1 MIDLRKSK
9 NSTDNNISDI
19 KLTSQNL
26 QSDINIILPEESN
39 RIKDI
44 SKSNNNSIINEINN
58 NKNKNS
64 IKKNNVNNN
73 ITQLNI
79 KQQLSISLLNKMQN
93 TSDFSSEEKQKL
105 KEIIQ
110 DIQNKNYFYTLS
122 DLNDANKDLITFI
135 DQNKEKITKPQIIQ
149 LPDSLNYDIEFYKI
163 GKKCSGIKKRY
174 AIIKD
179 GKLFS
184 SKKPLKELKNTDKK
198 NLKEKTKYLEGAEII
213 QETID
218 NQSRDG
224 GEWSNRNKKYRI
236 RINYLE
242 DKKKLI
248 YSSFFMYF
256 DDMKE
261 LNEANYAI
269 FNISKKDNY
278 RTVAKNNMNR
288 LNKILLNGNKLYTIL
303 KILTVKHMEKNKKS
317 SNIINNKSYK
327 KSINNNI
334 TKEIITQKDDINI
347 INTSIKEEQ
356 EPNIYTN
363 KKLKKENNKNKFS
376 DLIPLI
382 SNITSLNN
390 ESKNEILNKYFIN
403 ENENDC
409 FDLSQDIHINHY
421 VMDNNFKLND
431 DMFRNKRYIMF
442 DKNKPEIL
450 FKEDKNS
457 YGDISLDENN
467 IYEISNIIKNS
478 NNNLHEEQENNL
490 IILGPKIDND
500 KSINYKYKNNE
511 TSFSDPEIMNIKKKI
526 INSQNS
532 KTEKGINIQIFKS
545 ELDQKTIN
553 DLSQNI
559 FNNSSL
565 PEDLVF
571 FYKIK
576 LSSLKYIESPKFDST
591 NQKDNIYAI
600 EYNNQYFIP
609 MEYFNKNQEI
619 LIEQYFSINQDEQN
633 NDKLNQIKIGCSKI
647 NLRKIKD
654 KINKYEIINENNLP
668 IMNSFI
674 YINCIEE
681 KIEGINLINNIE
693 GKDYSIGN
701 DSYIIKYINK
711 DFIDQVKNNEEIND
725 EIKNKYFDI
734 NFDSKNKNEFLFRP
748 NETMTEDDFIS
759 EISPQVSQNDLQN
772 ILNNKKFN
780 YLPYC
785 EMFIDEE
792 TLYQSQNLSCLSE
805 ESKSYIINNYY
816 QGQWIYKAPEIK
828 VKLLSRNLGI
838 TKNTNK
844 LSQKIYCA
852 NEEQIYPLDLLINE
866 NNNEKERIIPLS
878 ENEFNIFDF
887 KELYN
892 INLDNYQWKTSI
904 KFKNESQMESFIKLL
919 EIARYNI
926 NEKKKKENKNKNV
939 FFKEQ
944 NINNDLSQEK
954 NFIYNADDKNE
965 KKDILMKEENGNC
978 ELGIEYIEFIHDF
991 NLVNNPSLLEAKLYI
1006 ENNDN
1011 QNRNQK
1017 LIPFKKNFQ
1026 IDKKA
1031 FNNEKKLIDF
1041 KDKLLFNFDKNQIN
1055 DLSYKLNIYFGTFEF
1070 FTPLDLKNI
1079 LYNTNCNILE
1089 LPLYKIDD
1097 QNKIYA
1103 LIEITISEKEPNSEL
1118 TFQERYEEYN
1128 NKYLRAPLLIIKE
1141 ESEKENEN
1149 TIINFQSKNNHIG
1162 LYEPNIFRRKIL
1174 NMIHLNQKIN
1184 IDINNLSEYDQRS
1197 LNNLYQLLFNE
1208 CVLLPNENNF
1218 SYFQFSN
1225 IRRNNDAENLSN
1237 SYRKKIGLELLK
1249 IKRHN
1254 EFMKTF
1260 RKNKWELFLKKI
1272 YKEGDYKDPFEYFN
1286 SIQDKKILF
1295 NSQKEIDNLQNLM
1308 YVGVPSKSYRQVVYS
1323 LLLDLPS
1330 FFEKTRIIVYNK
1342 YKVEANSPQELY
1354 NFFSNQLFE
1363 DNVRMNII
1371 FSLIDNDSNYISS
1384 IENSSLE
1391 EINTI
1396 KTIAKAFFIWSD
1408 LRIGLENKN
1417 DKYVYFIGLLS
1428 LTQKLFKYFQENY
1441 FVFWILI
1448 GLAKNITHFHQTN
1461 PLFSDEMNYINIYGL
1476 VTKLIMERHQKKI
1489 YDKFISLNI
1498 PPELFISRH
1507 LSTFFTDY
1515 FKDELMMRILD
1526 IIIFESSFQ
1535 DSYSDNMQY
1544 LRILCSIPLTLFEFN
1559 EERILSCKS
1568 VSEIHSII
1576 NDLNLYTFAHNK
1588 FISRLGQNINKFYV
1602 VANFFERWFSNNQG
1616 REWDFKRGEI
1626 ENLMKRHFLPVYTE
1640 NRNYLYEIS
1649 LKLKTNVQD
1658 IIDLFFDNLNKNLD
1672 SIKSIY
1678 SNENSNMNINEQN
1691 SFMGIG
1697 LQISKIKQ
1705 IYNNENSDMNQY
1717 KLLISFSNIEE
1728 QIDQRYNQKELIVK
1742 FDPINN
1748 EIINIQDLFYKN
1760 QYPIN
1765 QFPKFIHFSLYN
1777 KANNLTASF
1786 SYNILNYNLMKISKI
1801 ILENKEEKN
1810 KLYLE
1815 FILFKFITKKL
1826 STEDLILFDNI
1837 FSPPEYFHSKK
1848 IEEKLNSYTVS
1859 MNNFNKYIGELI
1871 KFQNNNRNALING
1884 AGFDQNLLSI
1894 YQKMNNNPEKE
1905 DDYNQKRIRFNNI
1918 NNKKNNNSIEIKLL
1932 NIIESCMQK
1941 DLSTIV
1947 INWLKDSNIS
1957 IEEIFYGII
1966 LVDKSLI
1973 SINDKLHALFSL
1985 GQLKDKFL
1993 FNVDEISLTKVKEM
2007 IYSLYKRFRI
2017 YFTKTDVERMID
2029 FLLKDEKLL
2038 NIKYVF
2044 VHNKNDTMKINNI
2057 INEKHYYEANL
2068 NKAKKPFEIYFD
2080 EIGKEFNIYLNH
2092 LKNHYNLNIFS
2103 SEFISYI
2110 IMLILTKKG
2119 VNTYK
2124 QNYLD
2129 FITLVIEKENIIY
2142 KRNYN
2147 IIYSPSFKIQ
2157 EVINHPYFI
2166 KPKDDSD
2173 ILNRELCYEIS
2184 NADLNNSYNKFNY
2197 INFNKFKEIFFNL
2210 PYLSD
2215 LFRVSFTYLNKDSNI
2230 PKKEFDSFKI
2240 YVGYEGYSQGVFY
2253 FPNSDS
2259 DDEIENEYEQILKY
2273 DMNIKIKI
2281 SETIE
2286 EIIRK
2291 IVKKMNN
2298 DKFRLNNEEAV
2309 IIDCLKTFYK
2319 IECFIWYELDE
2330 NNKGKYIQ
2338 EKIGYFDNLYSCT
2351 ALQKKSKAEIH
2362 IIFNNDIMTLNS
2374 NRRPVEKEDGYCK
2387 IYSSNNND
2395 FSWKKCKIKKHN
2407 LSYAKLVSADYKST
2421 PRILNKND
2429 DVLIAYNI

>member
-110 DIQNKNYFYTLS
+110 DIQNKNYFYSLS

-261 LNEANYAI
+261 LNEANYAL

-382 SNITSLNN
+382 SSISSLNN

-431 DMFRNKRYIMF
+431 DMFQNKRYIMF

-511 TSFSDPEIMNIKKKI
+511 TTFSDPEIMNIKKKI

-591 NQKDNIYAI
+591 NQKDNIYTI

-654 KINKYEIINENNLP
+654 KVNKYEIINENNLP

-674 YINCIEE
+674 YINCFED

-734 NFDSKNKNEFLFRP
+734 NFDSKNNNEFLFRP

-816 QGQWIYKAPEIK
+816 QGQWIYKSPEIK

-852 NEEQIYPLDLLINE
+852 NEEQIYPLDSLINE

-904 KFKNESQMESFIKLL
+904 KFK
-919 EIARYNI
+919 
-926 NEKKKKENKNKNV
+926 KNK
-939 FFKEQ
+939 
-944 NINNDLSQEK
+944 
-954 NFIYNADDKNE
+954 
-965 KKDILMKEENGNC
+965 
-978 ELGIEYIEFIHDF
+978 
-991 NLVNNPSLLEAKLYI
+991 
-1006 ENNDN
+1006 
-1011 QNRNQK
+1011 R
-1017 LIPFKKNFQ
+1017 
-1026 IDKKA
+1026 
-1031 FNNEKKLIDF
+1031 
-1041 KDKLLFNFDKNQIN
+1041 
-1055 DLSYKLNIYFGTFEF
+1055 
-1070 FTPLDLKNI
+1070 
-1079 LYNTNCNILE
+1079 
-1089 LPLYKIDD
+1089 
-1097 QNKIYA
+1097 
-1103 LIEITISEKEPNSEL
+1103 
-1118 TFQERYEEYN
+1118 
-1128 NKYLRAPLLIIKE
+1128 
-1141 ESEKENEN
+1141 
-1149 TIINFQSKNNHIG
+1149 QSK
-1162 LYEPNIFRRKIL
+1162 
-1174 NMIHLNQKIN
+1174 
-1184 IDINNLSEYDQRS
+1184 
-1197 LNNLYQLLFNE
+1197 
-1208 CVLLPNENNF
+1208 
-1218 SYFQFSN
+1218 
-1225 IRRNNDAENLSN
+1225 
-1237 SYRKKIGLELLK
+1237 
-1249 IKRHN
+1249 
-1254 EFMKTF
+1254 
-1260 RKNKWELFLKKI
+1260 
-1272 YKEGDYKDPFEYFN
+1272 
-1286 SIQDKKILF
+1286 
-1295 NSQKEIDNLQNLM
+1295 
-1308 YVGVPSKSYRQVVYS
+1308 
-1323 LLLDLPS
+1323 
-1330 FFEKTRIIVYNK
+1330 
-1342 YKVEANSPQELY
+1342 
-1354 NFFSNQLFE
+1354 
-1363 DNVRMNII
+1363 
-1371 FSLIDNDSNYISS
+1371 
-1384 IENSSLE
+1384 
-1391 EINTI
+1391 
-1396 KTIAKAFFIWSD
+1396 
-1408 LRIGLENKN
+1408 
-1417 DKYVYFIGLLS
+1417 
-1428 LTQKLFKYFQENY
+1428 
-1441 FVFWILI
+1441 
-1448 GLAKNITHFHQTN
+1448 
-1461 PLFSDEMNYINIYGL
+1461 
-1476 VTKLIMERHQKKI
+1476 
-1489 YDKFISLNI
+1489 
-1498 PPELFISRH
+1498 
-1507 LSTFFTDY
+1507 
-1515 FKDELMMRILD
+1515 
-1526 IIIFESSFQ
+1526 
-1535 DSYSDNMQY
+1535 
-1544 LRILCSIPLTLFEFN
+1544 
-1559 EERILSCKS
+1559 
-1568 VSEIHSII
+1568 
-1576 NDLNLYTFAHNK
+1576 
-1588 FISRLGQNINKFYV
+1588 
-1602 VANFFERWFSNNQG
+1602 
-1616 REWDFKRGEI
+1616 
-1626 ENLMKRHFLPVYTE
+1626 
-1640 NRNYLYEIS
+1640 
-1649 LKLKTNVQD
+1649 
-1658 IIDLFFDNLNKNLD
+1658 
-1672 SIKSIY
+1672 
-1678 SNENSNMNINEQN
+1678 
-1691 SFMGIG
+1691 
-1697 LQISKIKQ
+1697 
-1705 IYNNENSDMNQY
+1705 
-1717 KLLISFSNIEE
+1717 
-1728 QIDQRYNQKELIVK
+1728 
-1742 FDPINN
+1742 
-1748 EIINIQDLFYKN
+1748 
-1760 QYPIN
+1760 
-1765 QFPKFIHFSLYN
+1765 
-1777 KANNLTASF
+1777 
-1786 SYNILNYNLMKISKI
+1786 
-1801 ILENKEEKN
+1801 
-1810 KLYLE
+1810 
-1815 FILFKFITKKL
+1815 
-1826 STEDLILFDNI
+1826 
-1837 FSPPEYFHSKK
+1837 
-1848 IEEKLNSYTVS
+1848 
-1859 MNNFNKYIGELI
+1859 
-1871 KFQNNNRNALING
+1871 
-1884 AGFDQNLLSI
+1884 
-1894 YQKMNNNPEKE
+1894 
-1905 DDYNQKRIRFNNI
+1905 
-1918 NNKKNNNSIEIKLL
+1918 
-1932 NIIESCMQK
+1932 
-1941 DLSTIV
+1941 
-1947 INWLKDSNIS
+1947 
-1957 IEEIFYGII
+1957 
-1966 LVDKSLI
+1966 
-1973 SINDKLHALFSL
+1973 
-1985 GQLKDKFL
+1985 
-1993 FNVDEISLTKVKEM
+1993 
-2007 IYSLYKRFRI
+2007 
-2017 YFTKTDVERMID
+2017 
-2029 FLLKDEKLL
+2029 
-2038 NIKYVF
+2038 
-2044 VHNKNDTMKINNI
+2044 
-2057 INEKHYYEANL
+2057 
-2068 NKAKKPFEIYFD
+2068 
-2080 EIGKEFNIYLNH
+2080 
-2092 LKNHYNLNIFS
+2092 
-2103 SEFISYI
+2103 
-2110 IMLILTKKG
+2110 
-2119 VNTYK
+2119 
-2124 QNYLD
+2124 
-2129 FITLVIEKENIIY
+2129 
-2142 KRNYN
+2142 
-2147 IIYSPSFKIQ
+2147 
-2157 EVINHPYFI
+2157 
-2166 KPKDDSD
+2166 
-2173 ILNRELCYEIS
+2173 
-2184 NADLNNSYNKFNY
+2184 
-2197 INFNKFKEIFFNL
+2197 
-2210 PYLSD
+2210 
-2215 LFRVSFTYLNKDSNI
+2215 
-2230 PKKEFDSFKI
+2230 
-2240 YVGYEGYSQGVFY
+2240 
-2253 FPNSDS
+2253 
-2259 DDEIENEYEQILKY
+2259 
-2273 DMNIKIKI
+2273 
-2281 SETIE
+2281 
-2286 EIIRK
+2286 
-2291 IVKKMNN
+2291 
-2298 DKFRLNNEEAV
+2298 
-2309 IIDCLKTFYK
+2309 
-2319 IECFIWYELDE
+2319 
-2330 NNKGKYIQ
+2330 
-2338 EKIGYFDNLYSCT
+2338 
-2351 ALQKKSKAEIH
+2351 
-2362 IIFNNDIMTLNS
+2362 
-2374 NRRPVEKEDGYCK
+2374 
-2387 IYSSNNND
+2387 
-2395 FSWKKCKIKKHN
+2395 
-2407 LSYAKLVSADYKST
+2407 
-2421 PRILNKND
+2421 
-2429 DVLIAYNI
+2429 